1 LCPVSPRLADYHS
14 RLPLGAGHSGGHF
27 GVQAGGDVEL
37 LRFAPIAGIGSPAA
51 MRAPLRQACRSLGAG
66 TTQPSDCTS
75 NLGSLA
81 DVAPVR
87 SAASVLLWTP
97 NSGVAAVLIS
107 SARQGAFGQ
116 DSVVRVVSWNLN
128 YRGVSKAGL
137 QGELLR
143 ELKPDLIPLQEGN
156 LGSVETLRQAAE
168 ADWLVCAADLR
179 QRAADDRPVRS
190 RGVAIAGH
198 GPVPQRAWIPADVPL
213 PERILLVETTVKG
226 LSLTAVS

>member
-1 LCPVSPRLADYHS
+1 MRPVSPRLADCRP
-14 RLPLGAGHSGGHF
+14 RLPLGAGHSGGQL
-27 GVQAGGDVEL
+27 GVQAGSDVEL
-37 LRFAPIAGIGSPAA
+37 LRFAPIVGIGSPAA
-51 MRAPLRQACRSLGAG
+51 MRAQLQQACRSPGAG
-66 TTQPSDCTS
+66 TIQPSDCTS

-81 DVAPVR
+81 DVVPVR
-87 SAASVLLWTP
+87 SVASVLLWTP
-97 NSGVAAVLIS
+97 NSGVGAVLIS

-143 ELKPDLIPLQEGN
+143 ELKPDLILLQEVN

-179 QRAADDRPVRS
+179 QWAADERPARS
-190 RGVAIAGH
+190 RGVAIAGR
-198 GPVPQRAWIPADVPL
+198 GPVSVPGSRRTCHC
-213 PERILLVETTVKG
+213 PSGSCWSRPPRKG
-226 LSLTAVS
+226 SA